1 MPEWTRER
9 SQCVCTSDN
18 LKNAKGK
25 KASPP
30 KTNLPQI
37 QETDPVEPIN
47 ITKPSEIDPVEPI
60 KDSVGEL
67 RLMFD

>member
-1 MPEWTRER
+1 
-9 SQCVCTSDN
+9 

-47 ITKPSEIDPVEPI
+47 ITKSSEIDPVEPI